1 MKKILLLVF
10 SILIMSST
18 VLAQETTNYLAKA
31 FELLL
36 EGNVESAE
44 KHYIVHKKLTG
55 LTDADFEAMLEGEK
69 GKSSDESW
77 KDECFIV
84 LLDSEYM
91 LAVQKASIT
100 DNTELSQS
108 NAKLAASASRLGGFM
123 DWHLPDD
130 TEMSVLI
137 ANLPLNTFRSG
148 WYWTSIMSGGSG
160 ISITRNNSRYTES
173 TTNANDYVIVRKFLR
188 K

>member
-18 VLAQETTNYLAKA
+18 IQAQETMNYLAKA

-55 LTDADFEAMLEGEK
+55 QTDTDFEAMLEGEK
-69 GKSSDESW
+69 GKSSESW
-77 KDECFIV
+77 KDECYIV
-84 LLDSEYM
+84 PLDSVYM

-100 DNTELSQS
+100 DVTKLSQS
-108 NAKLAASASRLGGFM
+108 NAVLAASASRLGGFM

-137 ANLPLNTFRSG
+137 ANLPLNTFTSG
-148 WYWTSIMSGGSG
+148 WYWTSITTTGGRG
-160 ISITRNNSRYTES
+160 KSITRTNSHFIEIP
-173 TTNANDYVIVRKFLR
+173 TNSNDYVIVRKFLI

>member
-44 KHYIVHKKLTG
+44 KHYIVHKKITG
-55 LTDADFEAMLEGEK
+55 QTDADFEAMLEGEK
-69 GKSSDESW
+69 GKSSESW
-77 KDECFIV
+77 KDECYIV
-84 LLDSEYM
+84 LLDSVYM

-100 DNTELSQS
+100 DVTKLSQS
-108 NAKLAASASRLGGFM
+108 NAKRAASASRLGGFM

-137 ANLPLNTFRSG
+137 ANLPLNTFTSG
-148 WYWTSIMSGGSG
+148 YYWTSITSARGDGK
-160 ISITRNNSRYTES
+160 SITRYNSHCTED
-173 TTNANDYVIVRKFLR
+173 TTNKNDYVIVRKFLR